1 MLIQIL
7 EDQYSEKENFY
18 IKQKLI
24 FYPVEANLVSSAL
37 SIDKIDF
44 HGGRQYVFWTLGRW
58 QYMWKQK
65 AVIPNT

>member
-1 MLIQIL
+1 MFIQIL

-44 HGGRQYVFWTLGRW
+44 HGTRYVFWTLRRW

-65 AVIPNT
+65 AVIHNT